1 MKNAGVPG
9 GEADARAWV
18 NKQTGGGKVS
28 GSGRGRGRGDSRADS
43 ARNGWVTRR
52 RHAKC

>member
-28 GSGRGRGRGDSRADS
+28 GSDRGRGDSPADS